1 MSYILDALK
10 KTEQAE
16 RNRQIPKLD
25 TVQLISKE
33 SHNTWWPFWL
43 AITFMIGAVII
54 LQIDTLPHENAKN
67 VNPLS
72 EEANFKSDIRERLES
87 IPLEKINHLP
97 IPLSELPSNLKNQ
110 IPKMKFSSHIF
121 SSESSLRSVT
131 INNQIYQEEDMLT
144 DELYLKEISEDGII
158 VRYQVY
164 LIQISFLDEWQTS
177 EFTKN

>member
-16 RNRQIPKLD
+16 RNRQIPTLD
-25 TVQLISKE
+25 TVQSISKE

-43 AITFMIGAVII
+43 AITFMIGTGII
-54 LQIDTLPHENAKN
+54 LQIDKLQHENAKN

-72 EEANFKSDIRERLES
+72 EEAKFKPDIRESIVS
-87 IPLEKINHLP
+87 IPLDKINHLP
-97 IPLSELPSNLKNQ
+97 IPLSALPSNLKNQ

-121 SSESSLRSVT
+121 SSDSSLRSVT

-144 DELYLKEISEDGII
+144 DELYLQEISEDGII
-158 VRYQVY
+158 VRYQGY
-164 LIQISFLDEWQTS
+164 LVQISFLDEWQTGK
-177 EFTKN
+177 FTKN